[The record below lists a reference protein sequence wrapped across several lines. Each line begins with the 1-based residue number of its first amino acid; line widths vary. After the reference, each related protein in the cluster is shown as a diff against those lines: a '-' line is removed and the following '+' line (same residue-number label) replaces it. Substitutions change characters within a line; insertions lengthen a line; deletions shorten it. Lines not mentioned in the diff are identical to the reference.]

1 MKGSDTMAQ
10 TSINIRMDEELKQD
24 FDNICSALGISM
36 TTAFNIFAEAVVVQQ
51 GIPFPI
57 ALDAPNA
64 ETLMAITEV
73 QQMKRNPSLY
83 KSYANFSELLKE
95 MEKDV

>member
-1 MKGSDTMAQ
+1 MAQ